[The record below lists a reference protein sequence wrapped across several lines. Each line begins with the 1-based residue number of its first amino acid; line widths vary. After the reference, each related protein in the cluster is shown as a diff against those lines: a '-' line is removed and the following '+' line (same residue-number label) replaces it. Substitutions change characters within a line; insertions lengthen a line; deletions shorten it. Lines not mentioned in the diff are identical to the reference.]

1 MISNLYTW
9 IFPAAVFLAAGL
21 SNLSASVKKKR
32 NKKRANSNRIVW
44 FSINFSIA
52 FCFLAASSF
61 FVNWSEFVWLP
72 SYLYFFLTIIIIFY
86 LIFIYKF
93 IFGLPVVFFFTFI
106 VLFFNIYLQEWRIL
120 PDNGVVGWYRL
131 MSYDENGIRAE
142 ISSFDSSSVFINKE
156 SSDLIL
162 EFELLELDR
171 SLFFI
176 DSNRYYRIADSLIEP
191 GFSERIVDFLIK
203 NTFFVSESIYNLEIT
218 QFSILHQYN
227 IVLDIDRK
235 KIFTDN

>member
-1 MISNLYTW
+1 LISNLYTW

-32 NKKRANSNRIVW
+32 NKKRAYNNRIVW
-44 FSINFSIA
+44 FSINFSVA

-61 FVNWSEFVWLP
+61 FVDWSEFVWLP
-72 SYLYFFLTIIIIFY
+72 SYLYFFLVVISIFY

-93 IFGLPVVFFFTFI
+93 IFGLPVLFFLTFI

-131 MSYDENGIRAE
+131 MSHDENEIRAE

-156 SSDLIL
+156 SSDLVL
-162 EFELLELDR
+162 KFELLELDKV
-171 SLFFI
+171 LFFI
-176 DSNRYYRIADSLIEP
+176 DSNKYYRIADSLTES
-191 GFSERIVDFLIK
+191 GVSERIVGFLIK
-203 NTFFVSESIYNLEIT
+203 NTFFVSESIYTLEIT
-218 QFSILHQYN
+218 QFAILHKYN
-227 IVLDIDRK
+227 IILDTDRK